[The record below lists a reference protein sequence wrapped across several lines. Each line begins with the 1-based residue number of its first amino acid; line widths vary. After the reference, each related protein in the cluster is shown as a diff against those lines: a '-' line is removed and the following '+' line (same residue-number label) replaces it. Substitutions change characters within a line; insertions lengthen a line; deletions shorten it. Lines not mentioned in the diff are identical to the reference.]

1 MNEETIIDFPTKTS
15 IRPKGL
21 PAVRISGDLCVVG
34 AGISGISAALEAARL
49 GRKVILVDG
58 QPCLGGQAVN
68 SIIGTICGLFSNGP
82 EPRQLTH
89 GVADDILRD
98 LGATGAVRC
107 VRSSMGTTTVV
118 YYEEV
123 ALGRWVETAVRAAGI
138 TVVLGAVLRKVQL
151 EDRRITE
158 ISLATRYGD
167 VQVTAKGFVDAS
179 GDATLVWQ
187 AGLPCREPDSPI
199 YGTQTIVLEHLN
211 EDHKPKPAE
220 YSQRLREKA
229 DEYGLVRQDGL
240 AFFYPERGTAVV
252 NMTHVETPLHPVHA
266 SEKAL
271 EGKEQADR
279 VFHFLKKEFPAAFVN
294 ARVRAYGLPGIRQT
308 RWIAGRHQLSADEV
322 RKGTRFDDEIAR
334 TSWPIELHNRP
345 EGFVWEPF
353 GPDHIH
359 YVPLRSLMP
368 KDADNVLAVG
378 RCIDGDALA
387 LSSVRVMG
395 PCIAM
400 GAAAA
405 HALDLAGSG
414 SVGDIDRAALRAR
427 LIRNLDD

>member
-1 MNEETIIDFPTKTS
+1 MIEETSSSLPTKIS
-15 IRPKGL
+15 VKAKDS
-21 PAVRISGDLCVVG
+21 PAIRISGDICVVG

-58 QPCLGGQAVN
+58 QPSLGGQAVN
-68 SIIGTICGLFSNGP
+68 SIIGTFCGLFSNGP

-98 LGATGAVRC
+98 LGAIGAVRC
-107 VRSSMGTTTVV
+107 VRSSIATTMVV

-151 EDRRITE
+151 ENRRITE

-167 VQVTAKGFVDAS
+167 VQIAATGFVDAS

-187 AGLPCREPDSPI
+187 AGLPCREPDMPI
-199 YGTQTIVLEHLN
+199 YGTQTVVLEHLN
-211 EDHKPKPAE
+211 EDQKPSP
-220 YSQRLREKA
+220 
-229 DEYGLVRQDGL
+229 
-240 AFFYPERGTAVV
+240 AFFFPERGTAVV
-252 NMTHVETPLHPVHA
+252 NMTHVQTPLHPVEA

-279 VFHFLKKEFPAAFVN
+279 VVQFLKNEFPGAFGS

-308 RWIAGRHQLSADEV
+308 RWIVGRHQLTADEV
-322 RKGTRFDDEIAR
+322 RSGAHFEDEIAR
-334 TSWPIELHNRP
+334 TSWPIELHSRP

-353 GPDHIH
+353 GADHIH
-359 YVPLRSLMP
+359 YVPLRSLVP
-368 KDADNVLAVG
+368 KDADNVVAVG
-378 RCIDGDALA
+378 RCIDGDAAA

-405 HALDLAGSG
+405 HALDLARKG
-414 SVGDIDRAALRAR
+414 SVSDIDPAALRAR
-427 LIRNLDD
+427 LIRNLEG